1 MGGISLRAEYYFEV
15 IYIHYSLQ
23 SRLFPNAFARS
34 FSLQLA
40 PMNPRVVV
48 PEWTGNGRKIRDFL
62 KKLRNQRVDEID
74 KTAEK
79 AIYDILIF
87 IDELRVIP

>member
-1 MGGISLRAEYYFEV
+1 
-15 IYIHYSLQ
+15 
-23 SRLFPNAFARS
+23 
-34 FSLQLA
+34 
-40 PMNPRVVV
+40 MNPRVVV